1 MAGSKLS
8 LNGNSREIA
17 RVLSGIV
24 IAHALVVTFR
34 DPAAT
39 AADSPLDQ
47 PVSLQLRY
55 ASVAELCKGLTTDH
69 VSFVPATP
77 EIGDYKVH
85 ALLRDTRLRD
95 AMTGVT
101 QLFSLP
107 DRPPGLYW
115 RKEAGRERPTYQL
128 AARPDFARRLAEARQ
143 KPWEQLR
150 QRLALLRDWSRLSPE
165 QRKAAAEQH
174 PVVARQAGLAW
185 DPTLVQLFWSNPQA
199 ATLLRGDA
207 AAVGQRDRVTLR
219 YRDATPELQR
229 LLAGLRESFLTNST
243 GVPSRRPE
251 GALED
256 TLLEFRVLPDTPE
269 VLWRLQLAN
278 GRAFLG
284 DLGSPRLRLPS
295 GNLVDSPD
303 AFPTFRSGWS
313 GDPATAREVR
323 IGDEGAADP
332 GAKIDYL
339 FQALQA
345 IQSSDRVNFLAHAR
359 TVPATPYALPASGSL
374 ETRLDGVGKQ
384 YLYRFSRSGPLV
396 LGEDT
401 RWALDHETEV
411 PLRLLL
417 DWANRK
423 QKQGRLDVDE
433 LAEMTQ
439 VSKEQWTRLRLT
451 FPELKGVSRWLG
463 VWATLSPA
471 QRRAAWS
478 PTGLVLKQVPDLE
491 VDAGAILRVEYS
503 ASTSQAGKPPSAQ
516 IPEAVVFSVEGPKAG
531 GRRTESS
538 PLPPADP
545 QFRAEEI
552 RK

>member
-1 MAGSKLS
+1 MLGDVRLVAKL
-8 LNGNSREIA
+8 LF
-17 RVLSGIV
+17 GISIV
-24 IAHALVVTFR
+24 YLLALTFPDPVAHAMET
-34 DPAAT
+34 
-39 AADSPLDQ
+39 PLGR

-55 ASVAELCKGLTTDH
+55 ASIAELCKALTTDQ
-69 VSFVPATP
+69 VTFVPATP
-77 EIGDYKVH
+77 EIGDYKIH
-85 ALLRDTRLRD
+85 ALLRDTQLQD

-107 DRPPGLYW
+107 DGPPGLYW
-115 RKEAGRERPTYQL
+115 RKEAGRERLTYQL
-128 AARPDFARRLAEARQ
+128 AARPDFTRRLAEARQ

-150 QRLALLRDWSRLSPE
+150 QRLALLRDWPGLSPE
-165 QRKAAAEQH
+165 QRKAAAGQH

-199 ATLLRGDA
+199 ATLLRGNA
-207 AAVGQRDRVTLR
+207 AAAGERDRVTLR

-229 LLAGLRESFLTNST
+229 LLAGLRESSLANSA
-243 GVPSRRPE
+243 GVPSRRPV
-251 GALED
+251 GVLED
-256 TLLEFRVLPDTPE
+256 TLLEFRVLPDTPA

-284 DLGSPRLRLPS
+284 ELGSPRLRLPS

-303 AFPTFRSGWS
+303 AFPTFRSGWFE
-313 GDPATAREVR
+313 DPATAREGR
-323 IGDEGAADP
+323 ARDEGAAADP

-359 TVPATPYALPASGSL
+359 TVPATPYVLPGNGSL

-384 YLYRFSRSGPLV
+384 YLYRFSRSGSLV

-423 QKQGRLDVDE
+423 QRQGRFGVDE

-439 VSKEQWTRLRLT
+439 LSKEQWTRLRLT
-451 FPELKGVSRWLG
+451 FPEVKGGSRWLG

-478 PTGLVLKQVPDLE
+478 PTGLVLKQVPDLD

-503 ASTSQAGKPPSAQ
+503 TSASQAGNPPTAQ
-516 IPEAVVFSVEGPKAG
+516 NRDAVVFSVDGPKAG

-538 PLPPADP
+538 PLPPPEP
-545 QFRAEEI
+545 QFRAEDI